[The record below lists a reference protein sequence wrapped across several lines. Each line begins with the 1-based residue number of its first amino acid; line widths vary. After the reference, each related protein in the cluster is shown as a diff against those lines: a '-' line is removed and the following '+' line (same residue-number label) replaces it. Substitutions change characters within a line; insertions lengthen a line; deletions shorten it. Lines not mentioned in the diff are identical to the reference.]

1 MEQKVEKLKL
11 QWIPTLVLCIYPL
24 LLIVLSV
31 IFLVNCEFKMSYL
44 WLAIVTYYCANI
56 SIGIGVHR
64 LWSHNSYKTKTWIEV
79 ILALISAGTLQGP
92 IIAWASDHYRHHTH
106 TDKEQD
112 PHSPLQYK
120 NKFIGFLWSH
130 IGWMMFSKDNIKS
143 IDKVA
148 LKKLATNKVIM
159 WQYRN
164 YWTIAII
171 MNAVVPPTIGFL
183 IFGSIK
189 GAIAAFIFMGLARAF
204 QQHMTFCV
212 NSFSHFVGSRPYV
225 DNTSRDSWWLFPFL
239 LGENWH
245 NFHHAFARDYRNG
258 VKWYHPDVHKWIIAL
273 LEKLGLAYDLVRTPK
288 ERIEA
293 KVSETSKNIAIDA
306 QQGLESILVKVSD
319 IAALVRTK
327 IELYEK
333 NALISAKEASLQM
346 KTKLL
351 ELEEFSTRVSSYIKS
366 LLKDYEC
373 NFEIALKNVRK
384 SVEHLENSA
393 KRLGVS
399 LNVASK
405 SSNSGA

>member
-1 MEQKVEKLKL
+1 MEQKIERLKL
-11 QWIPTLVLCIYPL
+11 QWIPTIVLCIYPL
-24 LLIVLSV
+24 LLIIFAV
-31 IFLVNCEFKMSYL
+31 IFLMNCEFKTSYL

-64 LWSHNSYKTKTWIEV
+64 LWSHNSYKTKKWIEI
-79 ILALISAGTLQGP
+79 ILALLSAGTLQGP
-92 IIAWASDHYRHHTH
+92 ILAWASDHYRHHTH

-130 IGWMMFSKDNIKS
+130 IGWMMLSKDSIKS

-148 LKKLATNKVIM
+148 LKKLAANKVIM

-171 MNAVVPPTIGFL
+171 MNAVLPPIIGFL
-183 IFGSIK
+183 MFGNLV

-212 NSFSHFVGSRPYV
+212 NSFSHFVGSRPYI
-225 DNTSRDSWWLFPFL
+225 DNTARDSWWLFPLL

-273 LEKLGLAYDLVRTPK
+273 LEKVGLAHDLVRTPK

-293 KVSETSKNIAIDA
+293 KVVETSKNIAIDA

-319 IAALVRTK
+319 IAAVARSK

-333 NALISAKEASLQM
+333 NALLSAKEASLQM
-346 KTKLL
+346 KAKLL

-373 NFEIALKNVRK
+373 NFEMALKNVKK

-399 LNVASK
+399 LNVANK